1 MNVHNEPQIDLPY
14 KCLIESHIEHLL
26 SKYDRLSTADARPQL
41 WFLSATFLPL
51 RHKRTNNV
59 PIPLDRCL
67 AYFDQFYVGLL
78 PKLMSNF
85 ERKRHL
91 QPLTYLYGDYPFTK
105 KEKAY
110 APLTPNEKFNANQ
123 FRLYLEHPETN
134 PHVHAVMVLPPVLV
148 DRFKAIL
155 PQLEKLFRGLCRTN
169 CTFDATPFEPADIR
183 NVIFYASKLLGQPQV
198 VLKSVAKYAREPIT
212 QKPGE
217 LSTSFASDDLY
228 TVLPKARRE
237 PVYCKPRWERE
248 LLAQIK
254 QAQRL
259 RELTPPTITSIE
271 AGTIF
276 KRSDLRR

>member
-1 MNVHNEPQIDLPY
+1 MNLHPEPQIDLPY
-14 KCLIESHIEHLL
+14 KCLIESHIEHLMNEHG
-26 SKYDRLSTADARPQL
+26 RLSTDDAHPQL
-41 WFLSATFLPL
+41 WFLSATFIPP
-51 RHKRTNNV
+51 RHKRTNNI

-67 AYFDQFYVGLL
+67 AYFERFYVHLL

-91 QPLTYLYGDYPFTK
+91 QPLTYLYADYPFTK
-105 KEKAY
+105 KSKTY
-110 APLTPNEKFNANQ
+110 APLTPNEKFNANR
-123 FRLYLEHPETN
+123 FRHYLEHPETN
-134 PHVHAVMVLPPVLV
+134 PHVHAVMVLPPGLI

-155 PQLEKLFRGLCRTN
+155 PELEKLFRGLCQTN
-169 CTFDATPFEPADIR
+169 CTFDAAAFEPADIR
-183 NVIFYASKLLGQPQV
+183 NVIFYASKLLRQPQT

-228 TVLPKARRE
+228 TVLPKARLE

-254 QAQRL
+254 QAQRF
-259 RELTPPTITSIE
+259 RKLTPPTITSIE

-276 KRSDLRR
+276 KRSDLRH